1 MVACDKR
8 QSPPRCSQT
17 TGGRDHKRRFC
28 DGSHDT
34 PPPPT
39 RGRPRSG
46 KPMSVHAMVWLHT
59 SGRLYLLKP
68 VHRAVIMQM
77 AWRADETNDNWLT
90 RYGIDRIAEES
101 GTSPRTVMRA
111 IEAASDPEIGI
122 LHAEKSH
129 RKQTRYRFRTG
140 AYESPK
146 TPPLGDRG
154 APKTPPLGD
163 RGAPDLVHMSHP
175 ICLLYTSPS
184 PRDATLSRMPSS
196 A

>member
-1 MVACDKR
+1 
-8 QSPPRCSQT
+8 
-17 TGGRDHKRRFC
+17 
-28 DGSHDT
+28 
-34 PPPPT
+34 
-39 RGRPRSG
+39 
-46 KPMSVHAMVWLHT
+46 MSVHAMVWLHT

-175 ICLLYTSPS
+175 IKNKNTSVNS
-184 PRDATLSRMPSS
+184 LEQLRGEGDDLTVDNSDSHGGRNIDGLADARSHLRG
-196 A
+196 ACD